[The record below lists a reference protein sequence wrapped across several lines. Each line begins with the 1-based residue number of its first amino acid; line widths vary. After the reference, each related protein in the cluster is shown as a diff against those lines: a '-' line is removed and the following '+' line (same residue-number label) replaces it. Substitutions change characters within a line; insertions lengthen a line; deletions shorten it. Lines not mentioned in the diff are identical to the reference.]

1 MLKLIIEDDEGR
13 KSVVPFARDEL
24 SIGRQEGNAIRLSE
38 RNVSRHHARL
48 RRVDE
53 RVVVEDLGSSYG
65 IRINGERV
73 RGESTLRVGDLL
85 QIGDYD
91 LTVQPDRAEQPASS
105 PARDRPI
112 AQAPTRVDVPA
123 ITDGLRLTEDQTAT
137 EQLDT
142 SGSDLGE
149 VVDVPADQAPRLLV
163 LNTALAGREFAC
175 ILGRLRMGRS
185 YDNDIAIDH
194 PSLSRTHARLVLDD
208 EGRWELIDTGSVN
221 GVKINDEPRDR
232 AYLTDQDEFELGHV
246 RLRFLDPRRKPQ
258 RRSLA
263 VRLALGVCVVA
274 GLVVL
279 GLVGLM
285 AFAPEEAEARLPRP
299 LLERLAFVSPR
310 VAASIEDEAAAQA
323 SVLETVPADL
333 SDVERKRVTAA
344 VEAANA
350 RRFQQAVEFLEGI
363 PEADRSVSAAEML
376 DRSRAELE
384 VREMLSDAQRLI
396 DSGEV
401 PEAQALVTAA
411 RDTRAFTRELSV
423 MRGRLATARTA
434 WLERT
439 RSEREDRREQVASL
453 YQDGRNALAEGRLRE
468 AENAFQRCIAL
479 EARAAA
485 CHLGLGGTYARTSG
499 KAALGATHYE
509 AFLEMSP
516 DDPAAPEV
524 QRVLGA
530 YQKARRA
537 AGE

>member
-1 MLKLIIEDDEGR
+1 VLKLIIEDDEGR

-65 IRINGERV
+65 IRINGQRV

-91 LTVQPDRAEQPASS
+91 LTVEPERAEQPAST
-105 PARDRPI
+105 PARERI
-112 AQAPTRVDVPA
+112 AQAPTRVDAPA

-142 SGSDLGE
+142 SGTDLGE
-149 VVDVPADQAPRLLV
+149 VVDVPAEKAPRLLV
-163 LNTALAGREFAC
+163 LNTDLAGREFAC

-221 GVKINDEPRDR
+221 GVKVNGESRDR
-232 AYLTDQDEFELGHV
+232 AFLTDQDEFELGHV
-246 RLRFLDPRRKPQ
+246 RLRFLDPTFKPKRRHA
-258 RRSLA
+258 A
-263 VRLALGVCVVA
+263 VRALLASCVAA
-274 GLVVL
+274 GLIVL
-279 GLVGLM
+279 SLVGLM
-285 AFAPEEAEARLPRP
+285 AFAPAQAEDHLPRAV
-299 LLERLAFVSPR
+299 LERLAFVSPR
-310 VAASIEDEAAAQA
+310 VAAAIEDEAAAQA
-323 SVLETVPADL
+323 SVLETVPEGL
-333 SDVERKRVTAA
+333 TRGELKRVTAA

-350 RRFQQAVEFLEGI
+350 RRFQQAVELLEGI
-363 PEADRSVSAAEML
+363 PEEDRSLSVAEML
-376 DRSRAELE
+376 DRARAELE
-384 VREMLSDAQRLI
+384 VREMLSEAQRLI
-396 DSGEV
+396 DEGAV
-401 PEAQALVTAA
+401 PEAQALATAA
-411 RDTRAFTRELSV
+411 RDTRAFHRELSV

-434 WLERT
+434 WIERT
-439 RSEREDRREQVASL
+439 RSEREERQEQVASV
-453 YQDGRNALAEGRLRE
+453 YREGRAALAEGRLRE
-468 AENAFQRCIAL
+468 AESAFQRCIAL

-485 CHLGLGGTYARTSG
+485 CHLGLGGTYARTAG
-499 KAALGATHYE
+499 KAELGATHYE
-509 AFLEMSP
+509 AFLELSP
-516 DDPAAPEV
+516 EDPVAPEV
-524 QRVLGA
+524 KLVLSA
-530 YQKARRA
+530 YQKSRRA